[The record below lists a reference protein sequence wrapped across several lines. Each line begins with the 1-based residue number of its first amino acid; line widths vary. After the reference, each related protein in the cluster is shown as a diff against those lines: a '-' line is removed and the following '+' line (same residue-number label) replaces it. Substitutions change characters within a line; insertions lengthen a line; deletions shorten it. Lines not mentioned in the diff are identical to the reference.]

1 MSLKSSLFRKL
12 LLSDVNAWQF
22 YFPGAMY
29 YRYTHEYYRYT
40 HELCMVFIVV
50 AMSRD
55 FCKLPGVT

>member
-12 LLSDVNAWQF
+12 SLSDVNAWQF
-22 YFPGAMY
+22 YFPGAM
-29 YRYTHEYYRYT
+29 YYRYT